1 MLHRSDT
8 FAKRFSHLVA
18 TTSSPG
24 RAKDKDVASPVPG
37 SSKVQTGHLKQLQR
51 LKPEQQSE
59 HEPVPRHAHQVTP
72 STHATT
78 AIQKLLAA
86 SSSAPPPAPRRA
98 VDLATAPASGARG
111 FVDTRFERE
120 PSALCLGN
128 ACDSLLF

>member
-8 FAKRFSHLVA
+8 YAKRFSHLVA
-18 TTSSPG
+18 TTSAPG
-24 RAKDKDVASPVPG
+24 RGKDKDVASLVPG
-37 SSKVQTGHLKQLQR
+37 SSQVQAGYIKQLQP
-51 LKPEQQSE
+51 LKREQQSE
-59 HEPVPRHAHQVTP
+59 HEPVSRHAHQVTP

-111 FVDTRFERE
+111 FVYTRFERE
-120 PSALCLGN
+120 PSTLCLSN
-128 ACDSLLF
+128 AYVCFLF

>member
-1 MLHRSDT
+1 MLYRSDT
-8 FAKRFSHLVA
+8 YAKRYSHLVA
-18 TTSSPG
+18 TTSAPG
-24 RAKDKDVASPVPG
+24 RRKDKDVASLVPG
-37 SSKVQTGHLKQLQR
+37 SSKVQTGHLKQLQP
-51 LKPEQQSE
+51 LKREQQSE
-59 HEPVPRHAHQVTP
+59 YDPVSRRAHVVAP

-120 PSALCLGN
+120 PSALCLDN
-128 ACDSLLF
+128 AYDCFLF